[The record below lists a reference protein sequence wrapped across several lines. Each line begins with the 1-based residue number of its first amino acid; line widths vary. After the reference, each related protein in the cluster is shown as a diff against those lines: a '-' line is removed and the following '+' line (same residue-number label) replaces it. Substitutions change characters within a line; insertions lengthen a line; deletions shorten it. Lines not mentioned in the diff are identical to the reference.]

1 MGWGKIGGVCSLKA
15 IALACFLTPTTATIL
30 PTTPAYA
37 QFSIIIP
44 GFGGGYRHHG
54 RRHGRSYARHSRR
67 GGRRGG
73 GGGGGAGEPGEVSPA
88 ASGAGSPNPATSTT
102 PATAGS
108 GKKFRG
114 TTDN

>member
-1 MGWGKIGGVCSLKA
+1 MGWGKIGGLCSLKA

-44 GFGGGYRHHG
+44 GFGGGYRHRG
-54 RRHGRSYARHSRR
+54 RRHGRSYPRHSRR
-67 GGRRGG
+67 GGRR
-73 GGGGGAGEPGEVSPA
+73 GGGGAGEPGEVSPA
-88 ASGAGSPNPATSTT
+88 ASGAGSPNPAISTTPTTSTT
-102 PATAGS
+102 PGS

-114 TTDN
+114 T